1 MFSLQWKKHNIMKR
15 LLITAVLFVTLQ
27 GAFAQTLLD
36 SLQGNWKVT
45 KITTNN
51 KNSMQAGTLSFTDD
65 GKFVSTGNHF
75 GSANALYT
83 TNETTKTV
91 QIELADKKVTEWEVI
106 IKGGV
111 MLLTSVDTSKK
122 GKEPVVRIT
131 AIRSRS

>member
-1 MFSLQWKKHNIMKR
+1 MKR
-15 LLITAVLFVTLQ
+15 LMITAVFLLTLQ

-51 KNSMQAGTLSFTDD
+51 KNTMQAGTLYFSDD
-65 GKFVSTGNHF
+65 GKFESTGNHF
-75 GSANALYT
+75 GSTNALYT
-83 TNETTKTV
+83 TNETTKSV
-91 QIELADKKVTEWEVI
+91 QIELDNKKVSEWEVI

-111 MLLTSVDTSKK
+111 LVLTSVDTSKK

-131 AIRSRS
+131 AIRSKS